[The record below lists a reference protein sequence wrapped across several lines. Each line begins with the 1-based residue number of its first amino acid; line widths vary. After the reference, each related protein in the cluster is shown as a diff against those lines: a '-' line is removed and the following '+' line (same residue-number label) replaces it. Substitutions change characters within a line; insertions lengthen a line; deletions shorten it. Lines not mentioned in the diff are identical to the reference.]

1 MKGKWFA
8 FGCLTSVIIIILM
21 LVSTIFSINSLSKI
35 SYEPNRA
42 KLLEN
47 STLHFKMTGE
57 IVEYNEFKEDILS
70 SPFMPNSS
78 AAYDII
84 DKIKM
89 AKYDPKITSLLIEP
103 RWISTGYATLHEI
116 GLAINDFKQSG
127 KPVYAYLEVN
137 GDKDYLLASYADEI
151 FLNPSASA
159 GIMLTGVG
167 GTRLF
172 YKDFFKKIGVEMT
185 VLHAGQYKGAG
196 ENYYRNGYSKPVKD
210 NLSLLY
216 NELFNK
222 IILTISENRNISYQQ
237 VKYIFE
243 ERDELFIKKNKAIE
257 YKLVDGLEFKENLI
271 NRIVQNKDHL
281 VSASKYKVK
290 RKIIKNQ
297 PKIATL
303 YLQGQISPQTSE
315 YQANVLSAQKV
326 SKAIDDIMKD
336 DNIKGVVLR
345 INSPGGSALESE
357 IIHSKLKKLRN
368 KMPVVVSM
376 SNVAASGGYYISTPS
391 DYVIAD
397 PFTITGSIGVVAMF
411 PNISDLKDKVSLSTD
426 SISKGKFANALNIYT
441 KPDKAFLESF
451 KRGIDETYTEF
462 KSRVSEGR
470 NISLEDVEKVA
481 QGQVWFSTSAL
492 KNKLVDEL
500 GSIESSQKK
509 VASLAD
515 IDNYITESY
524 PKQVSFFEELVMEK
538 LQVAA
543 KNNLT
548 PELIRNLQLQEQLD
562 TILRIKNNPIQM
574 LLPFFE
580 TTR

>member
-8 FGCLTSVIIIILM
+8 FGCLTSVIIVILM
-21 LVSTIFSINSLSKI
+21 FVSAFFSINNLSKI
-35 SYEPNRA
+35 SHEPNRA
-42 KLLEN
+42 KLSDN
-47 STLHFKMTGE
+47 STLHIKLVGE
-57 IVEYNEFKEDILS
+57 IVEYNEFKDDIFS
-70 SPFMPNSS
+70 SPFMPKTN

-84 DKIKM
+84 EKIKM
-89 AKYDPKITSLLIEP
+89 AKYDPKIKSILIEP

-127 KPVYAYLEVN
+127 KPVYAYLEMN
-137 GDKDYLLASYADEI
+137 ADKDYLLASYADEI
-151 FLNPSASA
+151 YLNPSASA
-159 GIMLTGVG
+159 GIMLSGVG

-172 YKDFFKKIGVEMT
+172 YKDFFEKLGIEMT

-196 ENYYRNGYSKPVKD
+196 ENYYRNGYSEPVKE

-216 NELFNK
+216 NELFDK
-222 IILTISENRNISYQQ
+222 ILLTISENRNIPYDD

-243 ERDELFIKKNKAIE
+243 ERDDIFIKKNKAIE

-271 NRIVQNKDHL
+271 NRIVQSKDQL

-290 RKIIKNQ
+290 KKFKENQ

-303 YLQGQISPQTSE
+303 YLQGQISPQTTE

-326 SKAIDDIMKD
+326 SDAINDIMKD
-336 DNIKGVVLR
+336 DNIKGVVVR

-357 IIHSKLKKLRN
+357 IIHSKLKKLRD
-368 KMPVVVSM
+368 KMPVVISM

-391 DYVIAD
+391 DYVYAD

-411 PNISDLKDKVSLSTD
+411 PNLSDLKDKVGLSTD
-426 SISKGKFANALNIYT
+426 SISKGKYANALNIYQ

-451 KRGIDETYTEF
+451 KNGINETYIEF
-462 KSRVSEGR
+462 KTRVSEGR
-470 NISLEDVEKVA
+470 KISLEDVEKVA

-492 KNKLVDEL
+492 KNNLVDEI
-500 GSIESSQKK
+500 GTIESSQEK
-509 VASLAD
+509 VASLANLD
-515 IDNYITESY
+515 EYVTESY

-548 PELIRNLQLQEQLD
+548 PDLVKNLELQKQFD
-562 TILRIKNNPIQM
+562 TILRIKNDPIQM
-574 LLPFFE
+574 LLPYFE
-580 TTR
+580 IAR